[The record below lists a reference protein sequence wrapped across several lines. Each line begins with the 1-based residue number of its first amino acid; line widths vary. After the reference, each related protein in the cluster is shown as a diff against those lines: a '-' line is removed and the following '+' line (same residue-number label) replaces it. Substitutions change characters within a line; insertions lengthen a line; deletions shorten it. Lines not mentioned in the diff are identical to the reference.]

1 MILKNRSN
9 KNRTVKNQFPRQ
21 RAGRTPPHRE
31 ARNPR
36 TLGAVSRAPD
46 PNEKRTFNLQV
57 KAPSQRGQNRRL
69 QPFAGGDS
77 GLAATRQTINRTL
90 ISKVGHSGRVRVVT
104 VRIECRAA
112 PGLPKGG
119 IRPGCNNPELRRGRE
134 ATTPKFNRFRD
145 CCVLRRLRLPIE
157 WSETG
162 RNHPSQRSPQNQSFR
177 DMSRY
182 GPFMK
187 KARFYGLWYG
197 RNEKE
202 AVLPVIALRKLHY
215 IGRAVFTRPAASLR
229 FATRVSRGSG
239 IRTIRCGVRRYL
251 PIWPARRVPVPARS

>member
-1 MILKNRSN
+1 M
-9 KNRTVKNQFPRQ
+9 
-21 RAGRTPPHRE
+21 
-31 ARNPR
+31 
-36 TLGAVSRAPD
+36 
-46 PNEKRTFNLQV
+46 QV
-57 KAPSQRGQNRRL
+57 KARSQRGQNRRL
-69 QPFAGGDS
+69 QPFAGGGS
-77 GLAATRQTINRTL
+77 GLAATRQTINRTFFIRVGRPGDRPECARVAGLPMGRRPARPLTRELIFNRTL
-90 ISKVGHSGRVRVVT
+90 ISKVGHPGRVRVVT